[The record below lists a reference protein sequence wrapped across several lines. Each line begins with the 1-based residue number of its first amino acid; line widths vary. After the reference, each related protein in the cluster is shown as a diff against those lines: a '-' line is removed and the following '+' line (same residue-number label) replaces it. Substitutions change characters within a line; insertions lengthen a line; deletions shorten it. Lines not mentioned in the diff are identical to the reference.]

1 MEEEGFHEDLVSL
14 YNLDDWDDSSS
25 SFYDWDYSPPQ
36 QVLLNETSIVGFAMA
51 SVIVS
56 SGYCTVFFNERE
68 SVRLVLHRRKPGDQ
82 NQNPAIKVLNADNL
96 EVGYLDR
103 SVSTVL
109 SPLIDNKMINAE
121 GVILGSRTRSKK
133 LVACQ
138 VCISAKLY
146 DFGTVKTA
154 ISQGG
159 LDLVSRPG
167 SSFAPS
173 QEAMVVKEKRSGDG
187 DRSVNDPLIFS
198 SAEGNRKK
206 RGRRRFSN
214 HEPFIFHT
222 QEPVI
227 IENQNGV
234 GLAETTL
241 EIEPEN
247 INLKHALKVEPAQLN
262 FIPIVRVHAASAAQ
276 PVNGSDLN
284 ECLDSD
290 SLLAKSDEVEGD
302 SYPTNYWSETF
313 PTMLLQ
319 GVPDNSFKKM
329 RLR

>member
-14 YNLDDWDDSSS
+14 YNLNDWDDSS

-36 QVLLNETSIVGFAMA
+36 QVLLNETAIVGFAMA
-51 SVIVS
+51 SIIVR
-56 SGYCTVFFNERE
+56 SGYCTEFFNEHE
-68 SVRLVLHRRKPGDQ
+68 SVRLVLHRRKPGDK
-82 NQNPAIKVLNADNL
+82 NQNRAIKVLNADNL

-121 GVILGSRTRSKK
+121 GVILGSRTRSNK

-173 QEAMVVKEKRSGDG
+173 QEAMVVKEKSSEDG
-187 DRSVNDPLIFS
+187 DRSVNEKFS
-198 SAEGNRKK
+198 SAEGKM
-206 RGRRRFSN
+206 RGRKRFSN
-214 HEPFIFHT
+214 YEPLIFHT

-227 IENQNGV
+227 IENQYGV
-234 GLAETTL
+234 DLAETTL

-247 INLKHALKVEPAQLN
+247 INLKLALKVKPAQLN

-302 SYPTNYWSETF
+302 SYPTNYWFETF

-319 GVPDNSFKKM
+319 GVPENSFKKM

>member
-187 DRSVNDPLIFS
+187 DRSF
-198 SAEGNRKK
+198 G
-206 RGRRRFSN
+206 RGESEEERTRRFSN

-302 SYPTNYWSETF
+302 SYPTK
-313 PTMLLQ
+313 LLVRDISYDVAARSSGQ
-319 GVPDNSFKKM
+319 LVQENEVEMIPNHFY
-329 RLR
+329 

>member
-1 MEEEGFHEDLVSL
+1 MTGTTLL
-14 YNLDDWDDSSS
+14 LL
-25 SFYDWDYSPPQ
+25 FYDWDYSPPQ

-51 SVIVS
+51 SIIVS

-68 SVRLVLHRRKPGDQ
+68 PVRLVLHRRKPGDQ
-82 NQNPAIKVLNADNL
+82 NQNLAIKVMNADNL

-121 GVILGSRTRSKK
+121 GVILGSRTRSNK

-159 LDLVSRPG
+159 LDLVSRTG

-173 QEAMVVKEKRSGDG
+173 QEAMVVKEKSSEDG
-187 DRSVNDPLIFS
+187 DRSVNEKFS
-198 SAEGNRKK
+198 SAEGNLKR
-206 RGRRRFSN
+206 RGRKRFSN

-227 IENQNGV
+227 IENQSGV

-284 ECLDSD
+284 KCFDSD

-302 SYPTNYWSETF
+302 NYPTNYWFETF

-319 GVPDNSFKKM
+319 GVPENSFKKM